1 MEGIRRT
8 QEGTARAAGQED
20 GWAREEAGGAGTGP
34 GWARGV
40 AAGLGAILLGLVCF
54 LVAAACLACAAAAV
68 LLREP
73 VLVAVACAV
82 AAVFWA
88 LVGVRGNVRVLLRSP
103 GQPGTDL
110 LLAAPALVAD
120 RWRRRSRTPEQHR
133 AAQQRQEAAGRV
145 LRGVL
150 LLGCLGTAALSA
162 VAALVHPES
171 VAGIPTRLLLVTA
184 LVAVGCTALVSP
196 RARRMLLGPGPR
208 RGGRDGAPRA

>member
-1 MEGIRRT
+1 MEGIRRTRT

-20 GWAREEAGGAGTGP
+20 GRAREEAAAGAGAGP

-40 AAGLGAILLGLVCF
+40 AVGLGAVLLGLVCL
-54 LVAAACLACAAAAV
+54 LVAAACLACAAVAAF
-68 LLREP
+68 LGEP
-73 VLVAVACAV
+73 VLVAVACTV

-103 GQPGTDL
+103 GPPGTDL
-110 LLAAPALVAD
+110 FLAAPALVAD
-120 RWRRRSRTPEQHR
+120 RWRRRPRTPEQHR
-133 AAQQRQEAAGRV
+133 AERQRQEAAGRV

-171 VAGIPTRLLLVTA
+171 LAEIPTRLLLVTA
-184 LVAVGCTALVSP
+184 LVALGCTALVSP
-196 RARRMLLGPGPR
+196 RVRRMLLGPGLHR
-208 RGGRDGAPRA
+208 R